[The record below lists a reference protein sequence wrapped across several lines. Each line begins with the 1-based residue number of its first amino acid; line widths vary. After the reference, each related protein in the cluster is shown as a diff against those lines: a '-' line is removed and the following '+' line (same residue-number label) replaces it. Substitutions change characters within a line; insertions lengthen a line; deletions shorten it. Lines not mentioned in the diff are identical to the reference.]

1 MMIGRTHAMTEPHF
15 IDIGDPDDT
24 ARPLPIFITKQRD
37 EKADIRRAWYQKMV
51 VPAGAEPSKPQ
62 SPNSGNQSAP
72 E

>member
-1 MMIGRTHAMTEPHF
+1 MSNDKPHF
-15 IDIGDPDDT
+15 VETDDT
-24 ARPLPIFITKQRD
+24 APLPIFISKQRD

-62 SPNSGNQSAP
+62 LPDSGNQSAP

>member
-1 MMIGRTHAMTEPHF
+1 MMINDKPHF
-15 IDIGDPDDT
+15 DETDGT
-24 ARPLPIFITKQRD
+24 APLPIFISKQRD
-37 EKADIRRAWYQKMV
+37 EKANIRRAWYQKMV